1 MEAYFILF
9 RCLKMTETEQPRRRE
24 RKNAS
29 SQAQDGERE
38 DVSASAIEREGSP
51 SLFLL
56 PTKIASL
63 AWKVVPF
70 ESLPVWLRDNEFLR
84 NNHRP
89 PMYSFRGCIKSMFR
103 VHTETMNIWTHLL
116 GFFFFALV
124 TLSIY
129 CFQDYFAQLFQEGV
143 TISSLPWQEQVALN
157 CFFAGAM
164 ICLLFSTFFHLFSNH
179 SEKVYYV
186 FSRLDYSGI
195 AILIM
200 GSCVPAFYYSFYC
213 KLISLIVHISL
224 ITILGFSCVTVS
236 LWKQFSLPK
245 YRYLRFAVFVLFGL
259 YGVVPTLQVWLQ
271 DGITSDTYPSLVG
284 LIVMALIYM
293 AGAFA
298 YVLRIPE
305 RFGPGRFDVLASS
318 HQWFHLCVVAA
329 AVVHYDTL
337 LGMVKTRLDL
347 GSCGVPIDLLI
358 AS

>member
-1 MEAYFILF
+1 MHVYPEMA
-9 RCLKMTETEQPRRRE
+9 ETEQPRRR
-24 RKNAS
+24 KGTNS
-29 SQAQDGERE
+29 SVNIQDDEKE
-38 DVSASAIEREGSP
+38 DLSTTENEREGSP
-51 SLFLL
+51 SFLSL
-56 PTKIASL
+56 PTKIGSL

-70 ESLPVWLRDNEFLR
+70 ESLPLWLRDNEFLR

-103 VHTETMNIWTHLL
+103 VHTETINIWTHFL
-116 GFFFFALV
+116 GFVFFAVV

-164 ICLLFSTFFHLFSNH
+164 ICLLFSSFFHTFSNH

-200 GSCVPAFYYSFYC
+200 GSCVPAFYYCFYC
-213 KLISLIVHISL
+213 KLVSQVVHISL
-224 ITILGFSCVTVS
+224 ITILGLACVTFS
-236 LWKQFSLPK
+236 LWNQFSLPK
-245 YRYLRFAVFVLFGL
+245 YRFLRFAVFVLLGL
-259 YGVVPTLQVWLQ
+259 YGVVPTIQVWIQ
-271 DGITSDTYPSLVG
+271 EGVTNDNYPALLG
-284 LIVMALIYM
+284 LGVMAFLYL
-293 AGAFA
+293 AGAWV

-305 RFGPGRFDVLASS
+305 RFVPGWFDVWASS
-318 HQWFHLCVVAA
+318 HQLFHVCVVAA
-329 AVVHYDTL
+329 ALVHYDTL

-347 GSCGVPIDLLI
+347 GSCGVSLDLLI